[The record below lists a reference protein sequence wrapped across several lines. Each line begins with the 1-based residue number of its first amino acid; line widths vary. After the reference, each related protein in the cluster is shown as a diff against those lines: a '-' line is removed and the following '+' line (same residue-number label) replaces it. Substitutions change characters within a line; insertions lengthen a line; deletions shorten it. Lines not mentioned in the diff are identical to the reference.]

1 VYLQIAVGLHM
12 ADSKEI
18 SLNEFELVEGLRQHK
33 TEVIAQIYNAYADR
47 IYSIVFNQVD
57 KNHEIAQE
65 IVQDT
70 FLAAIKSAKCF
81 KGKSQIFTW
90 LCSIANNKVADYYRS
105 KKQEINKIRNY
116 TSELS
121 LYTDNDQGV
130 SIFAESEENDEII
143 RKALSELPIHY
154 RQVLILKY
162 VEGFSVNDISIITSR
177 SKKSVEGLITRAR
190 REFHKKLKSI
200 NEG

>member
-1 VYLQIAVGLHM
+1 M

>member
-1 VYLQIAVGLHM
+1 MYLQIAVGLHM